1 MAAMASVPEDVDIG
15 CGLSS
20 EKHIELPGFELLL
33 LLNWGF
39 GRRDDDDDDDDD
51 DVKLPFQNET
61 HEKARPQNSR

>member
-39 GRRDDDDDDDDD
+39 GRRDDDDDD
-51 DVKLPFQNET
+51 VKLPFQNET